1 MSTPARLPPLWPEAA
16 WRRFWQQASEDGSNR
31 LLTTKALKR
40 GPQPGSP
47 AGVLVRSAH
56 SKKSGTWLGR
66 LSLKRRAIPFGQI
79 RAGFVGGLAEIHQR
93 LFG

>member
-31 LLTTKALKR
+31 LLTTKALTGQR
-40 GPQPGSP
+40 TP
-47 AGVLVRSAH
+47 
-56 SKKSGTWLGR
+56 KKSGTWLGL
-66 LSLKRRAIPFGQI
+66 LSLQRCTVPMGQI
-79 RAGFVGGLAEIHQR
+79 CPGFVGGLAEIQER

>member
-31 LLTTKALKR
+31 LLTTKALTGQR
-40 GPQPGSP
+40 TP
-47 AGVLVRSAH
+47 
-56 SKKSGTWLGR
+56 KKSGTWLGL
-66 LSLKRRAIPFGQI
+66 LSLKCRAIPFGQI
-79 RAGFVGGLAEIHQR
+79 RAGFVGGLAEVHDR